1 MATLFVD
8 PGSMRTELSLQ
19 AMTPSPDGLGGFTET
34 WVEVATVFARI
45 EPLTA
50 ADRFGAD
57 QALRTVTHRV
67 TLRHRGNVR
76 AGMRFT
82 RRDRIFEIATVHD
95 PDETGRYLVCRVR
108 ETIA

>member
-1 MATLFVD
+1 PLLD
-8 PGSMRTELSLQ
+8 PGSMRPALARQ
-19 AMTPSPDGLGGFTET
+19 AVRACPAGLGGFSET
-34 WVEVATVFARI
+34 GVEGATVSARV

-57 QALRTVTHRV
+57 EALRTVTHRV

-95 PDETGRYLVCRVR
+95 PDETGRYLVCRLR
-108 ETIA
+108 LENKEN

>member
-1 MATLFVD
+1 
-8 PGSMRTELSLQ
+8 
-19 AMTPSPDGLGGFTET
+19 
-34 WVEVATVFARI
+34 
-45 EPLTA
+45 
-50 ADRFGAD
+50 
-57 QALRTVTHRV
+57 VTHRV
-67 TLRHRGNVR
+67 TRRHRGNVR